1 VPLISLWDA
10 TIIFANLTQSFFL
23 LASFDK
29 SFPQNSAVRMENEE
43 LIVSPLEAEKL
54 PERVVR
60 LQKVIGERLPL
71 VDLAE
76 LLIEVDSWTQFTNR
90 FEHPSSNE
98 PKTKELRIH
107 LYEKPL
113 RLSDSL
119 RASILAQACN
129 LGIAEVSQM
138 SDLSYQQLLWCTNWY
153 LREETLRPA
162 MAEIVNYHHH
172 LPLSWIW
179 GDGTMSSSDGQRFPV
194 AGKVRNG
201 SRGFACFLA
210 LPRYFGYGRGLTFYS
225 WTSNQQNQYGTK
237 VIPSTSRDSTYV
249 LDEILDNETELPI
262 LFASLSSLLK
272 TVNYKR

>member
-1 VPLISLWDA
+1 
-10 TIIFANLTQSFFL
+10 
-23 LASFDK
+23 
-29 SFPQNSAVRMENEE
+29 M
-43 LIVSPLEAEKL
+43 
-54 PERVVR
+54 
-60 LQKVIGERLPL
+60 QKVIGERLPL

-76 LLIEVDSWTQFTNR
+76 LLIEVDSWTQFTNC

-107 LYEKPL
+107 LY
-113 RLSDSL
+113 
-119 RASILAQACN
+119 ASILAQACN

-194 AGKVRNG
+194 AGKVRN
-201 SRGFACFLA
+201 AVA

-249 LDEILDNETELPI
+249 LDGILDNETELSI
-262 LFASLSSLLK
+262 LFASLSSLLRK
-272 TVNYKR
+272 LQKMSIPPILMDTPKSSLRFLIYLVSNSHLELAILEVNLCIELIRVSPTNISKNS